1 MIGTNKEVLD
11 EIFQSADMPQS
22 AGSDEDQKEQK
33 IKPHMLRRNIEDY
46 QERKALERKLL
57 DLFDDDYP
65 LD

>member
-11 EIFQSADMPQS
+11 EIFQSADIPPS
-22 AGSDEDQKEQK
+22 TGSEDNQKEQK

>member
-11 EIFQSADMPQS
+11 EIFQSADVPPNT
-22 AGSDEDQKEQK
+22 GSDADQKEQK